1 MLPQLN
7 KILLLILVSTTFSL
21 FASSQISGKF
31 VIGGFGNMGSTDL
44 TYSAPVIFESTKC
57 LEVANGIRTF
67 LNSKQGN
74 FMLTCPETQFLELQ
88 VLAYPNPVTDFLN
101 IKVLTPQGL
110 TNDDVYYLNVQDFT
124 GRVLQVV
131 KTDLSALLNGTRVPV
146 MNLLQGNYVINLLST
161 TARIH
166 SIKFIKNTK

>member
-7 KILLLILVSTTFSL
+7 KILFLVLVSTTFSL
-21 FASSQISGKF
+21 FATSQISGKF

-44 TYSAPVIFESTKC
+44 TYSSPILFESTKC
-57 LEVANGIRTF
+57 LEIANGIRTL

-74 FMLTCPETQFLELQ
+74 FTLTCPETQFLAVE

-101 IKVLTPQGL
+101 IKVLNPQGL
-110 TNDDVYYLNVQDFT
+110 TNDNVYYLNVQDIT
-124 GRVLQVV
+124 GKVLQVV
-131 KTDLSALLNGTRVPV
+131 KTDLSALINGTRVPV
-146 MNLLQGNYVINLLST
+146 MNLSQGNYVISLLST

>member
-7 KILLLILVSTTFSL
+7 KILLLSFIGITLSL
-21 FASSQISGKF
+21 IATSQISGRY
-31 VIGGFGNMGSTDL
+31 VIGGFGNMGSTEP
-44 TYSAPVIFESTKC
+44 TFSAPVIFESAKC
-57 LEVANGIRTF
+57 LEVANGIRTL

-101 IKVLTPQGL
+101 IKVLNPRGL
-110 TNDDVYYLNVQDFT
+110 TNDDTYYLNVQDFT

-131 KTDLSALLNGTRVPV
+131 KTDLSALLNGTRIPV
-146 MNLLQGNYVINLLST
+146 MNLLQGNYIISLFST
-161 TARIH
+161 NARLQ